1 MSLLELLDS
10 SSRRA
15 VTSALRED
23 ALASSCVLNPTI
35 SRALPSS
42 RVANATPLEATS
54 VSSKT
59 FV

>member
-1 MSLLELLDS
+1 M
-10 SSRRA
+10 
-15 VTSALRED
+15 TSALREE
-23 ALASSCVLNPTI
+23 ALASSCELNPTI

-54 VSSKT
+54 LSSNT